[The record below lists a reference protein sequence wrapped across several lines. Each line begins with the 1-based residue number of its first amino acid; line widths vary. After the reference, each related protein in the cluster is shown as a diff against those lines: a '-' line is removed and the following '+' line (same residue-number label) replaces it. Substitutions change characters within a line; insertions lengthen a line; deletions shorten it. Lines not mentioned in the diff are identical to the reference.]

1 MARKKVI
8 DEQPKK
14 DSLAKRKQTLDKLFA
29 ELSEQSGVIA
39 GSPARVKAVRDRMT
53 FKYIPTPVPALN
65 EALGGGIPRGHMTLI
80 AGRSDS
86 GKTGFCLNTIGDA
99 MKRDKD
105 FIAVWVESEDS
116 IDIDQVAALY
126 GIDLSRF
133 YCLTTTDPVTKKQ
146 NYGAEAVGDAIIKV
160 LRDEAHVDICVIN
173 SLKML
178 VPMKETAKNMDEDT
192 IALNAWGA

>member
-80 AGRSDS
+80 PGRSDS
-86 GKTGFCLNTIGDA
+86 GKF
-99 MKRDKD
+99 
-105 FIAVWVESEDS
+105 
-116 IDIDQVAALY
+116 VA
-126 GIDLSRF
+126 
-133 YCLTTTDPVTKKQ
+133 
-146 NYGAEAVGDAIIKV
+146 
-160 LRDEAHVDICVIN
+160 
-173 SLKML
+173 
-178 VPMKETAKNMDEDT
+178 
-192 IALNAWGA
+192 